1 MVIWNILLSIFVALC
16 CFGWLTERVKRLAL
30 TEATRKVVESQIDYT
45 EKIANELLKGLKEYT
60 DQSVLAHE
68 KMAHEGYENYTTEGK
83 VIG

>member
-1 MVIWNILLSIFVALC
+1 MVIWNILLTIFVVLWS
-16 CFGWLTERVKRLAL
+16 FGCVVERKRLRADLSNVAL
-30 TEATRKVVESQIDYT
+30 NLSKLV
-45 EKIANELLKGLKEYT
+45 LLVAAHHKDHKEYT